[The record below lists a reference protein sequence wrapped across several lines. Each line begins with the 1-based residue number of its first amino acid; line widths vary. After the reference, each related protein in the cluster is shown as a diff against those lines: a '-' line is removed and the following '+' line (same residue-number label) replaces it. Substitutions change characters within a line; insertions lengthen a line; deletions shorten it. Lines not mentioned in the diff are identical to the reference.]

1 MIKRRKLPRL
11 VADIEKPF
19 PTVADSAGDELGGAP
34 LAIKLGDLWSD
45 FIRVPD
51 ESNDP
56 SIPKR
61 APSAVPLLD
70 DMKGI
75 LQWD

>member
-1 MIKRRKLPRL
+1 MTKRRKLPRL

-19 PTVADSAGDELGGAP
+19 PTVAESSGDGLGAAP
-34 LAIKLGDLWSD
+34 LAIKLGDSWSD
-45 FIRVPD
+45 FIRVAD

-56 SIPKR
+56 EKTKR
-61 APSAVPLLD
+61 SPAAVPLLD